1 MHIKTALALSI
12 ALAANAV
19 FAGDES
25 QKDGKKAPGGGVA
38 KLSKSAAATGATTA
52 TATATAAAVAAA
64 AAAAGPSSGP
74 SSGPD
79 LNPSLTPLCLAGLQV
94 KLMELSIACPGLTP
108 EILHKPDLSKLL
120 KDDVFL
126 DSFCSDMCRSAV
138 SSFGPSLKPV
148 CGDQKLFKP
157 KARLST
163 DDAPSV
169 EGLTGDLTVSSIS
182 SYVGLGQ
189 KQGCIR
195 TEDKSKFC
203 LRTQYEEQVSEGLKA
218 TAEDPNL
225 ANVHQVLV
233 ASDLF
238 QKEAIQAKEKA
249 GTTADKP
256 KDKSG
261 TVVVGNTFTAALAA
275 SAIIAIMFHHFNI
288 QLYLNAESLNMD
300 GFVGGALKLKGTTS
314 GSKISKK
321 NKKSKKTSHTTPGS
335 NDTSTTHTTTESKEK
350 SVDSGMTEA
359 ERKFREVQRKRL
371 DAKAEKIA
379 SKSHKERVADL
390 NAYLESLSEHHDIPR
405 VGPG

>member
-126 DSFCSDMCRSAV
+126 DSFCSDMCRGAV

-203 LRTQYEEQVSEGLKA
+203 LRTQYEEVKDKLEQQSSLQSIMTAIFMDPTHTTTYCAQQQVSEGLKA

-275 SAIIAIMFHHFNI
+275 SAIIAIMFQF
-288 QLYLNAESLNMD
+288 A
-300 GFVGGALKLKGTTS
+300 
-314 GSKISKK
+314 
-321 NKKSKKTSHTTPGS
+321 
-335 NDTSTTHTTTESKEK
+335 
-350 SVDSGMTEA
+350 
-359 ERKFREVQRKRL
+359 
-371 DAKAEKIA
+371 
-379 SKSHKERVADL
+379 
-390 NAYLESLSEHHDIPR
+390 
-405 VGPG
+405 